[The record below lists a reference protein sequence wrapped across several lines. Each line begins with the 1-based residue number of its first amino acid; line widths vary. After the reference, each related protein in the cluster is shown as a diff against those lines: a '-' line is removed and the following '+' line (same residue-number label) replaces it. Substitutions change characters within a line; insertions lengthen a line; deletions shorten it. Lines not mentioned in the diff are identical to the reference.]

1 MEQPIGGRIPPHHE
15 VAEKS
20 VLGSMLQDHQAV
32 LLAQELLH
40 EDDFYDP
47 ANREIFSAMLH
58 LSAMSRPVDLV
69 TVDEELT
76 RRGLTIYPGEAN
88 FLLFRSQ
95 DEALHDKLAARGVL
109 IRNCANY
116 RGLGAGYYRVAV
128 KTREDTARLLAALD
142 SIQEG

>member
-1 MEQPIGGRIPPHHE
+1 MPTSGLLTSVPAGTSSAGAAAGASCAAAGAAAAAGEAEYAAQAAARIEQERTY
-15 VAEKS
+15 
-20 VLGSMLQDHQAV
+20 L
-32 LLAQELLH
+32 
-40 EDDFYDP
+40 
-47 ANREIFSAMLH
+47 
-58 LSAMSRPVDLV
+58 
-69 TVDEELT
+69 TEELT

-95 DEALHDKLAARGVL
+95 DDALHDKLAARGVL

-142 SIQEG
+142 SIQEEY